1 MFAGKR
7 YSKVITAVVLAL
19 AITFTSGMFSVPAQ
33 AETSISELQIKQA
46 ELEKQQAA
54 VAAKLKSLKAD
65 KTQKLAYQDMLVT
78 QIKNVQSQID
88 VLNAQVS
95 ALNADIKTKSAEIST
110 KQALIG
116 QNFEKL
122 KQRVRALYLM
132 GEASDLEII
141 LNAKSVTDFAD
152 KVQMLHAIT
161 THDSQLINA
170 LKTELKSIQTQQAAI
185 EVNRTKVAAAKTELD
200 TKNSELNGLAAE
212 TQAAVSQISASETV
226 TSAQK
231 EKLAAEERAQ
241 EAAVDQW
248 YQNYY
253 ANLKAQQA
261 KRKAQNASSKASSAV
276 SSSSNNTASNNTT
289 NKSSSSSNSGSGA
302 YTTTGN
308 FCWPTPSLSVI
319 TTQFW
324 ELDDRGIPHKGIDI
338 AGHSCYGAQIV
349 AIDSGT
355 VMFSAFGTSE
365 NYHYGYGNVVQIDH
379 GGGYSS
385 LYAHCSKL
393 CVSEGQQVTKGQTIA
408 YVGDT
413 GRAFG
418 AHLHFEIRLNGV
430 PQNPRQ
436 WFHYS

>member
-1 MFAGKR
+1 MFVGKR

-19 AITFTSGMFSVPAQ
+19 AIAFTSGIFSVPAQ
-33 AETSISELQIKQA
+33 AETSISELQNKQA

-54 VAAKLKSLKAD
+54 VAAKLNALKAD
-65 KTQKLAYQDMLVT
+65 KTQKLAYQDTLVM

-88 VLNAQVS
+88 VLNTQVS
-95 ALNADIKTKSAEIST
+95 ELNADIKAKSAQIST
-110 KQALIG
+110 KQATIG
-116 QNFEKL
+116 QNFEQL

-132 GEASDLEII
+132 GEASNLEII

-152 KVQMLHAIT
+152 KVEMLHAIT

-170 LKTELKSIQTQQAAI
+170 LKTELKSIQAQKAAI
-185 EVNRTKVAAAKTELD
+185 EESRSKVAAAKTKLD
-200 TKNSELNGLAAE
+200 TKNSELNGLVAE
-212 TQAAVSQISASETV
+212 TKAAVSQINANETV
-226 TSAQK
+226 TNAQK
-231 EKLAAEERAQ
+231 EKLAAEEKAEQ
-241 EAAVDQW
+241 AAVDQW
-248 YQNYY
+248 YQSYY
-253 ANLKAQQA
+253 VNLKAQQA
-261 KRKAQNASSKASSAV
+261 KQKEQKASSKASSTA
-276 SSSSNNTASNNTT
+276 NNNSNTT
-289 NKSSSSSNSGSGA
+289 GSNTNNSGNSTNNGGSG

-308 FCWPTPSLSVI
+308 FSWPTPSLSAI

-338 AGHSCYGAQIV
+338 AGPGSYGAQIV

-385 LYAHCSKL
+385 LYAHCSRL